1 MLEIL
6 MLAAENDALVGAKVG
21 GIGDVVRHL
30 PPALAQLD
38 CRVTVLSPA
47 YGTLANRAGAQ
58 RLAALK
64 VGFGGSA
71 QHVELYQVPGRQP
84 LERVRHWVLEH
95 PLFACCGR
103 GRIYCDDPPNRP
115 FASDASK
122 FALFCTAAAETVAAG
137 LYDAPQVIHLHD
149 WHAALLLL
157 LRRYHPAFHL
167 LQNMRCVYTVHN
179 LALQGTRPLTG
190 DPSSLIQWYPDLDFE
205 HAVVADPRWPDC
217 INPMAVGIRLA
228 DAVHVVSP
236 SYAEEIVRPS
246 AVEAR
251 GYYGGEGLEGDLLQ
265 ASSEGRL
272 HGILNGCDY
281 PESLPCAPPW
291 PALRDLL
298 QAQLLDWAG
307 RDSQLASSH
316 FIACARLSMWP
327 QQRPATVLTS
337 VGRITE
343 QKVRLLRQPT
353 SAGESAL
360 DDILDL
366 LGEDGLLIMLGSGDP
381 DHEQFLTAAAGRR
394 RNFLF
399 LRGYAE
405 NMSEALYSSG
415 DLFLMPSS
423 FEPCGISQM
432 LAMRAGQPCLV
443 HHVGGLRDTV
453 RPGIN
458 GFAFSGTSLTEQ
470 ADNLVRT
477 LADALA
483 LRRRDPAR
491 WREISAHAAAT
502 RFRWSDS
509 ARAYLDVL
517 YGAASRRR

>member
-1 MLEIL
+1 MRNIL

-30 PPALAQLD
+30 PAALAALD
-38 CRVTVLSPA
+38 CEVTVLTPA
-47 YGTLANRAGAQ
+47 YGALANQPGAE

-84 LERVRHWVLEH
+84 RKGVRHWVLEH
-95 PLFACCGR
+95 PLFASCGR
-103 GRIYCDDPPNRP
+103 GRIYCDDPPSRP
-115 FASDASK
+115 FARDASK
-122 FALFCTAAAETVAAG
+122 FALFCAAAAEAVVAG
-137 LYDAPQVIHLHD
+137 LCGAPQVIHLHD

-167 LQNMRCVYTVHN
+167 LQTMRCVYTVHN
-179 LALQGTRPLTG
+179 LALQGVRPLTG
-190 DPSSLIQWYPDLDFE
+190 DASSLSAWYPDLDVE

-217 INPMAVGIRLA
+217 INPMAVGVRLA

-236 SYAEEIVRPS
+236 SYAQEIQRPS
-246 AVEAR
+246 AVETR

-265 ASSEGRL
+265 AHHEGRL

-281 PESLPCAPPW
+281 PQSLPAAAEW
-291 PALRDLL
+291 PALKELL
-298 QAQLLDWAG
+298 QTQVLDWAG
-307 RDSQLASSH
+307 RDSQLASCH
-316 FIACARLSMWP
+316 FIACARLTAWP
-327 QQRPATVLTS
+327 TRRPATVLTS

-343 QKVRLLRQPT
+343 QKIRLLHHPT
-353 SAGESAL
+353 SAGRPAL
-360 DDILDL
+360 EAILDQI
-366 LGEDGLLIMLGSGDP
+366 GDDGLFIMLGSGDP
-381 DHEQFLTAAAGRR
+381 DYEQALTTTAGRR

-405 NMSEALYSSG
+405 GLSETLYASG

-432 LAMRAGQPCLV
+432 LAMRASQPCLV
-443 HHVGGLRDTV
+443 HHVGGLRDTIQ
-453 RPGIN
+453 PGIN
-458 GFAFSGTSLTEQ
+458 GFAFTGGSLTEQ
-470 ADNLVRT
+470 ADNLVQ
-477 LADALA
+477 ALA
-483 LRRRDPAR
+483 ATLDLRRHHPDR
-491 WREISAHAAAT
+491 WREFSARAEAA

-509 ARAYLDVL
+509 ARSCLDML
-517 YGAASRRR
+517 YHVTPA